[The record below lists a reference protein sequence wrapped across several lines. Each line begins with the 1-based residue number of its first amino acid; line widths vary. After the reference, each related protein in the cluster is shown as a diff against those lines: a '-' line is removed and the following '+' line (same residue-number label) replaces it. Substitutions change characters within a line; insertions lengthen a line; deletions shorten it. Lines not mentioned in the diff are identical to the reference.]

1 MTDWLHNLSVST
13 STNLQTMYAADAGL
27 YSQEY
32 AQSTDLANYQGMRD
46 PMNAWMW
53 KHHPLKA
60 YFQIEA
66 FGKTNPIFVTGKQAL
81 IGTSVASLVLFM
93 LMKR

>member
-13 STNLQTMYAADAGL
+13 STNLQTMYAADAGV

-32 AQSTDLANYQGMRD
+32 AKSTDRVNYNGMRD

-53 KHHPLKA
+53 KHHPLNA

-66 FGKTNPIFVTGKQAL
+66 FGPSNPIFVTGTQVL
-81 IGTSVASLVLFM
+81 IGTSVTGLVLYM
-93 LMKR
+93 PMKR